1 MYPDVHFLGG
11 KLVTVGGMGV
21 TTKAHQ
27 TPRRLTLF
35 SLRYHHEGDSQPLV
49 VDLEAASKPS
59 QTFRG
64 TNHKLIP
71 HWSTPTA

>member
-11 KLVTVGGMGV
+11 KLLTVWRGV
-21 TTKAHQ
+21 YHEGTRAMKA
-27 TPRRLTLF
+27 PLF
-35 SLRYHHEGDSQPLV
+35 SPWDITHEGDSQPLV

-64 TNHKLIP
+64 
-71 HWSTPTA
+71 